1 MQYQIFNLD
10 CRDVMSLYLEDNS
23 VDAIV
28 TDPPYELSNDGKQ
41 SPNWVFFEFAFPQNS
56 KVEAH
61 FCGGN
66 CLSDLVSEILC
77 LSGVWA
83 VPSPT
88 PAVPVDS
95 VTLYDYS
102 SFGNNDVIN
111 ASKSPV
117 TVAQIAASTDIES
130 ERCKHLGS
138 FALKLADTTKFFQ
151 ILDKLGS
158 GFYSGAIGVGFG
170 ECASSF
176 PGFQRRSSPVE
187 NGSENIGIDND
198 TLSNLIGT
206 LGRATSGPMF
216 SFQLARGSAE
226 NFTTDGARLFAA
238 ILLLSGAQI
247 IRTRPATS
255 GLPTMLESRR
265 ICIVNDATN
274 RAISLDILVHPQSIS
289 SSGFMGNKWDGS
301 KVAYDVALW
310 KEMLRVLK
318 PGGHLLSF
326 GGSRTYHRMASA
338 VEDAGFEIRDQIMW
352 VYGSGFPKSLNG
364 HWGGTALKPAHEPLV
379 LARKPLIG
387 TVAANVLAHGTGG
400 LNIDGC
406 RVGND
411 VRYNAPAGNANN
423 PHTATGPGN
432 PGGFGMKPD
441 SPERLVTGRW
451 PANLI
456 HDGSD
461 EVVSCFPDAKGQ
473 QGALTGDEP
482 SSKTAN
488 TFGEFAGRTPS
499 APRNDT
505 GSAARFFYAAK
516 ASKKDRDDGNAHPTV
531 KPTDLMAYLCRLV
544 TPAGGVVLD
553 PFMGS
558 GSTGKAA
565 IREGFRFIGAEREA
579 AYYAIAEAR
588 LKAAAV

>member
-28 TDPPYELSNDGKQ
+28 TDPPYGLS
-41 SPNWVFFEFAFPQNS
+41 
-56 KVEAH
+56 
-61 FCGGN
+61 
-66 CLSDLVSEILC
+66 
-77 LSGVWA
+77 
-83 VPSPT
+83 
-88 PAVPVDS
+88 
-95 VTLYDYS
+95 
-102 SFGNNDVIN
+102 
-111 ASKSPV
+111 
-117 TVAQIAASTDIES
+117 
-130 ERCKHLGS
+130 
-138 FALKLADTTKFFQ
+138 
-151 ILDKLGS
+151 
-158 GFYSGAIGVGFG
+158 
-170 ECASSF
+170 
-176 PGFQRRSSPVE
+176 
-187 NGSENIGIDND
+187 
-198 TLSNLIGT
+198 
-206 LGRATSGPMF
+206 
-216 SFQLARGSAE
+216 
-226 NFTTDGARLFAA
+226 
-238 ILLLSGAQI
+238 
-247 IRTRPATS
+247 
-255 GLPTMLESRR
+255 
-265 ICIVNDATN
+265 
-274 RAISLDILVHPQSIS
+274 
-289 SSGFMGNKWDGS
+289 FMGKDWDHG
-301 KVAYDVALW
+301 VPGIEFW

-352 VYGSGFPKSLNG
+352 VYGSGFPKSLDVSKALDNASG
-364 HWGGTALKPAHEPLV
+364 AEREVIGVAGKSGITRSCMAGNFTGGEYMKTAPATDAARQWQGWGTALKPAHEPLV

-406 RVGND
+406 RVGNELVESGRLGRSAD
-411 VRYNAPAGNANN
+411 QFSTTAYANGKGYSGHN
-423 PHTATGPGN
+423 TES
-432 PGGFGMKPD
+432 GF
-441 SPERLVTGRW
+441 STGRW

-473 QGALTGDEP
+473 QGDLIGH
-482 SSKTAN
+482 SKKRGN
-488 TFGEFAGRTPS
+488 GIYGEFPPA
-499 APRNDT
+499 NDAIKRVEAET
-505 GSAARFFYAAK
+505 TAARFFYAAK

>member
-28 TDPPYELSNDGKQ
+28 TDPPYGLS
-41 SPNWVFFEFAFPQNS
+41 
-56 KVEAH
+56 
-61 FCGGN
+61 
-66 CLSDLVSEILC
+66 
-77 LSGVWA
+77 
-83 VPSPT
+83 
-88 PAVPVDS
+88 
-95 VTLYDYS
+95 
-102 SFGNNDVIN
+102 
-111 ASKSPV
+111 
-117 TVAQIAASTDIES
+117 
-130 ERCKHLGS
+130 
-138 FALKLADTTKFFQ
+138 
-151 ILDKLGS
+151 
-158 GFYSGAIGVGFG
+158 
-170 ECASSF
+170 
-176 PGFQRRSSPVE
+176 
-187 NGSENIGIDND
+187 
-198 TLSNLIGT
+198 
-206 LGRATSGPMF
+206 
-216 SFQLARGSAE
+216 
-226 NFTTDGARLFAA
+226 
-238 ILLLSGAQI
+238 
-247 IRTRPATS
+247 
-255 GLPTMLESRR
+255 
-265 ICIVNDATN
+265 
-274 RAISLDILVHPQSIS
+274 
-289 SSGFMGNKWDGS
+289 FMGKDWDHG
-301 KVAYDVALW
+301 VPGIEFW

-352 VYGSGFPKSLNG
+352 VYGSGFPKSLDVSKALDNASG
-364 HWGGTALKPAHEPLV
+364 AEREVIGVAGKSGITRSCMAGNFTGGEYMKTAPATDAARQWQGWGTALKPAHEPLV

-406 RVGND
+406 RVPGVLEGDPMRFAKTNGGEFVAKFD
-411 VRYNAPAGNANN
+411 STPVVR
-423 PHTATGPGN
+423 
-432 PGGFGMKPD
+432 
-441 SPERLVTGRW
+441 SEGRW

-473 QGALTGDEP
+473 QGDLIGH
-482 SSKTAN
+482 SKKRGN
-488 TFGEFAGRTPS
+488 GIYGEFPPA
-499 APRNDT
+499 NDAIKRVEAET
-505 GSAARFFYAAK
+505 TAARFFYAAK